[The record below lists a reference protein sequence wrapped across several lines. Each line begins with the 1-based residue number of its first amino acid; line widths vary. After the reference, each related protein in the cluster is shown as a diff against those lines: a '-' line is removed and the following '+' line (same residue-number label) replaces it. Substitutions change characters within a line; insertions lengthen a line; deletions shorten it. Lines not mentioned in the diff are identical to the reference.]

1 MFQPSSFFSACVAS
15 SLASFCLASHA
26 AAQTAQYPAQ
36 NPQLALA
43 TPNAAG
49 GMQMLRSEASMF
61 FSSGQYPAAA
71 EAYKRLLQLGS
82 TDASDRY
89 WLGESVYHS
98 GNYQQAVPAFE
109 QAIQLDRKMTQAYIR
124 LAESYL
130 ALHQKDK
137 ALQACKTGLDVVTDP
152 YMKEQLSNLL
162 KVSFYQDHKP
172 TRSREVRARHFP
184 SES

>member
-1 MFQPSSFFSACVAS
+1 MFQPSSLFFACA
-15 SLASFCLASHA
+15 ASFIAALSFSSKAS
-26 AAQTAQYPAQ
+26 AQSSQYPPQ

-49 GMQMLRSEASMF
+49 GMQMLRSEASML
-61 FSSGQYPAAA
+61 FSGGQYPAAA
-71 EAYKRLLQLGS
+71 ETYKRLLQLGS
-82 TDASDRY
+82 IDASDRY
-89 WLGESVYHS
+89 WLGESVYHC

-130 ALHQKDK
+130 ALRQKDK

-162 KVSFYQDHKP
+162 KVSFYQDRKP
-172 TRSREVRARHFP
+172 TRSRDVRAGRFP